1 MYCSNC
7 GAPLPAQQ
15 NYCPYCGRP
24 VGAAAPATIAGPA
37 SQQLAGHLHL
47 LAIFWFIIAALWA
60 IPAFVLFTV
69 GTAAGVAGRGA
80 GMEMPWRVPWV
91 IGPLVAYT
99 IAAFLLLVAF
109 LCFIVAWGL
118 LKVRPW
124 ARVLALVL
132 GFISLLHP
140 PFGTALGIYTLWVLL
155 PAPAGEEY
163 DRLAAQREGT

>member
-1 MYCSNC
+1 MYCNNC

-15 NYCPYCGRP
+15 NYCPYCGR
-24 VGAAAPATIAGPA
+24 AATGVAPPAITGPA
-37 SQQLAGHLHL
+37 AQRLSGHLHL

-60 IPAFVLFTV
+60 IPAFILFSI
-69 GTAAGVAGRGA
+69 GAAAGVVLRGP
-80 GMEMPWRVPWV
+80 GSELPRML
-91 IGPLVAYT
+91 GPLVMY
-99 IAAFLLLVAF
+99 IIGAFLLLIA
-109 LCFIVAWGL
+109 LACFIAAWGL

-163 DRLAAQREGT
+163 DRLALQRAAA